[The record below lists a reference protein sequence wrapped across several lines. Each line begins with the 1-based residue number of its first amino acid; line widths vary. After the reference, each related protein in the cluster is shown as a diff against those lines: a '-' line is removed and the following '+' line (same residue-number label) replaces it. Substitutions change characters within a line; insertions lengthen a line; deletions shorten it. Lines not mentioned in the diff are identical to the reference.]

1 MGSSTSLIR
10 NLNRSSILEY
20 VRDQGCVSRTQIE
33 RDLKISLPTVMR
45 IVDILIDEQ
54 LLKHGDLQAST
65 GGRPSAQVEFN
76 GEAFA
81 VAGIDLGGTK
91 LYGAIASLSGNIQST
106 MYREH
111 SDTGATTPEEF
122 VESLCDF
129 IEELLAIPRPDGQQM
144 RGIGIGAP
152 GITLVPEGIVKF
164 APSFNW
170 HNLPLQQIL
179 RDRFSMPV
187 TVENDVNLAALGEWG
202 YGAAKGSQSSITLAI
217 GTGIGAG
224 IILENAIFR
233 GFTQSAGE
241 VGYMLPSIR
250 VLGQQFDDGFG
261 ALESIASGNGIAA
274 RAQQLLR
281 QNNIPF
287 EEGHVSGRYVF
298 EQARKDVAWA
308 CQVVAE
314 TIDYLALL
322 IANVSVILDPEVIVL
337 GGGVGRDADMLITPI
352 KARLAN
358 VIPTIPRIVGS
369 TLNRDAT
376 VMGAVVHVMNAT
388 SPTMIVKQLT

>member
-1 MGSSTSLIR
+1 MGTSTQLIR
-10 NLNRSSILEY
+10 SINRSSILEY
-20 VRDQGCVSRTQIE
+20 VRDQGRVSRTQIE
-33 RDLKISLPTVMR
+33 RDLNISLPTVMR

-54 LLKHGDLQAST
+54 FLKQGDVQVST
-65 GGRPSAQVEFN
+65 GGRPSTLVEFN

-91 LYGAIASLSGNIQST
+91 LYGAIANLSGTIQHT

-111 SDTGATTPEEF
+111 SDTGANTPEEY

-129 IEELLAIPRPDGQQM
+129 IEELIATPRPDGQQM

-152 GITLVPEGIVKF
+152 GITLVPEGIVQF

-179 RDRFSMPV
+179 RERFSMPV

-202 YGAAKGSQSSITLAI
+202 YGAARGSHSSITLAI

-224 IILENAIFR
+224 IILDNTIFR

-250 VLGQQFDDGFG
+250 SLGQRFDDGFG

-274 RAQQLLR
+274 RARQLL
-281 QNNIPF
+281 QTSEIPY
-287 EEGHVSGRYVF
+287 EEAAISGRFVF
-298 EQARKDVAWA
+298 EQARQGATWA
-308 CQVVAE
+308 CQVVEE

-322 IANVSVILDPEVIVL
+322 IANVSVVLDPEVIVL
-337 GGGVGRDADMLITPI
+337 GGGVGRDAGMLIAPI
-352 KARLAN
+352 QERLAH
-358 VIPTIPRIVGS
+358 VIPTVPRIVGS

-388 SPTMIVKQLT
+388 SANMIVKQLA